1 VSQPVSHAPPQAASA
16 SAPPSAPPPSPL
28 VRYGNF
34 LFKYRDALFPAVL
47 LGIFVLSRPRWPAG
61 DARLDDLLD
70 LAGFAVALAGQV
82 LRVAVVGYAYIIRGG
97 KNKQVYAEEL
107 VTRGF
112 FNHGRNPLYVGNILI
127 LLGLLLIWNS
137 PLGYLVG
144 GPFFLVGYV
153 AIVAAEEAFLRRK
166 FGAEYDAYCAR
177 VPRWGVRFRG
187 LGRSLE
193 GMSFNWSRVIVKEYG
208 SAAYWMA
215 GALALMLADSLRNG
229 AWADRPAYHAALA
242 GGIAL
247 VVVLWAVARWLK
259 KSKRLTEHGPGR

>member
-1 VSQPVSHAPPQAASA
+1 
-16 SAPPSAPPPSPL
+16 
-28 VRYGNF
+28 
-34 LFKYRDALFPAVL
+34 
-47 LGIFVLSRPRWPAG
+47 
-61 DARLDDLLD
+61 
-70 LAGFAVALAGQV
+70 
-82 LRVAVVGYAYIIRGG
+82 
-97 KNKQVYAEEL
+97 

-229 AWADRPAYHAALA
+229 AWGDRPTYHAALVV
-242 GGIAL
+242 GIGL

>member
-1 VSQPVSHAPPQAASA
+1 MSHAPPQAASA

-177 VPRWGVRFRG
+177 VPRWGVRLRG
-187 LGRSLE
+187 LGKSLE
-193 GMSFNWSRVIVKEYG
+193 GMSFNLSRVVVKEYG
-208 SAAYWMA
+208 SAAYWVA
-215 GALALMLADSLRNG
+215 GAFVLMLADSLVHQPWG
-229 AWADRPAYHAALA
+229 ARPVYHAALVA
-242 GGIAL
+242 GVL
-247 VVVLWAVARWLK
+247 VVAALWWWARVLKHSR
-259 KSKRLTEHGPGR
+259 RLTED